1 MKHIKKFNESNSENQ
16 EILNEYS
23 EKILDWSIKY
33 EEDIDNITEIL
44 SDLNTILE
52 DFKNEDIDL
61 DSEYSKTLGNSI
73 GIEVI
78 SDYINNPN
86 MINDIIDKLEKLKG

>member
-23 EKILDWSIKY
+23 EKILDWIIKY
-33 EEDIDNITEIL
+33 EEDIDNMSEIL

-52 DFKNEDIDL
+52 DFKDEDIDL
-61 DSEYSKTLGNSI
+61 DSEYSITLGNSI
-73 GIEVI
+73 GIDII

-86 MINDIIDKLEKLKG
+86 MINNIIDIFDKLKG

>member
-23 EKILDWSIKY
+23 EKILDQSIKY

>member
-1 MKHIKKFNESNSENQ
+1 MKHIKKFNESNSESQ
-16 EILNEYS
+16 EMLNEYS
-23 EKILDWSIKY
+23 DKILDWSIKY
-33 EEDIDNITEIL
+33 EEDIDNMSEIL

-61 DSEYSKTLGNSI
+61 DSEYNITLGNSI
-73 GIEVI
+73 GIKLI

-86 MINDIIDKLEKLKG
+86 MINDIIETLDKLKG

>member
-33 EEDIDNITEIL
+33 EEDIDNMSEIL

-61 DSEYSKTLGNSI
+61 DSEYSITLGNSI
-73 GIEVI
+73 GINII

-86 MINDIIDKLEKLKG
+86 MINNIIDTFDKLKG

>member
-1 MKHIKKFNESNSENQ
+1 MKNIKKFNESNSENQ

-33 EEDIDNITEIL
+33 EEDIDNITKIL

>member
-33 EEDIDNITEIL
+33 EEDIDNMSEIL

-61 DSEYSKTLGNSI
+61 DSEYSITLGNSI
-73 GIEVI
+73 GIAII

-86 MINDIIDKLEKLKG
+86 MINDIIETLDKLKG

>member
-23 EKILDWSIKY
+23 EKILDWIIKY
-33 EEDIDNITEIL
+33 EEDIDNMSEIL

-52 DFKNEDIDL
+52 DFKDEDIDL
-61 DSEYSKTLGNSI
+61 DSEYSITLGNSI
-73 GIEVI
+73 GIDII
-78 SDYINNPN
+78 SDHINNPN
-86 MINDIIDKLEKLKG
+86 MINNIIDIFDKLKG